1 MALDIATHKN
11 IMLQILK
18 DIYSDGE
25 IAPHLG
31 FKGGTAAYLFYG
43 LDRFSVDLD
52 FDLLDESK
60 EDLVFKKA
68 AEIIKG
74 YGETKDSAK
83 KRFTLFFLLSY
94 QKGAQG
100 VKIEINRRFLG
111 SRFELKTY
119 LGISMMVM
127 SKEDM
132 AANKLLA
139 MRDRMGRANR
149 DIFDVWF
156 FLKNNWPVN
165 REIVEKRSGQNFSE
179 FLKACVTG
187 LEKMESRD
195 ILAGLGEL
203 LDNKQKAWAKEK
215 LINDTIFLL
224 KLKME
229 ENNPTPESGASRS
242 SRIALPRNR

>member
-18 DIYSDGE
+18 DLYSDAE
-25 IAPHLG
+25 IAPYLG

-68 AEIIKG
+68 GKIIKG
-74 YGETKDSAK
+74 YGEIKDSAI

-100 VKIEINRRFLG
+100 VKVEINRRLPG

-119 LGISMMVM
+119 FGVSMLVIR
-127 SKEDM
+127 KEDM

-139 MRDRMGRANR
+139 MRERMGRANR

-165 REIVEKRSGQNFSE
+165 KEIVQKRSGQSFRQ
-179 FLKACVTG
+179 FLAQSVSG
-187 LEKMESRD
+187 LEKIESRD

-203 LDNKQKAWAKEK
+203 LNNKQKAWAKK
-215 LINDTIFLL
+215 SLIKDTIFLL
-224 KLKME
+224 NLKME
-229 ENNPTPESGASRS
+229 ESA
-242 SRIALPRNR
+242 